1 MCAYSAMRTVLTCPY
16 SSAAMLPQ
24 AGQAALGRS
33 GCCPCTEASAGSP
46 GASARAHQ
54 TRARAAAHSPCAS
67 AQTCPGAPSRASRRR
82 RRVRLA
88 RRPTPPAARQPAG
101 TRHQRRSPAL
111 YAGTAGCCLQLRP
124 PRFGRAQPD
133 VSTGLRLCM
142 QVCRSLSSASA
153 SALTA
158 RACGMHRGW
167 PAPRR
172 RVSPSAGRACRVD
185 RPGSALSS
193 GVQLR
198 CPCCDATASQHINQL
213 GLAMRP
219 PPPGCAPPSSS
230 LPGAGRPAGPCAGAL
245 PQQALGAKPAPLGTP
260 AGERRGLGVHR
271 SRSPCCRRRRRPA
284 RPCAWAA
291 APRRPGRRARR
302 RRAGGRAA
310 PAASAA
316 RRAPA
321 ARPARRPRPGRRPR
335 PPCAAGAAPAR
346 RAAGEAPRRA
356 GATAPPGASA
366 GPARTPSPAQ
376 ALAQALAQ
384 GASLHGRHRRRPRR
398 RQRHC
403 RGFWAGRDGVDEPGG
418 VAREVGLPGV
428 PACSARRARG
438 QRAVCGKRARTMRC
452 WNSWNLLR
460 MRSTGCAS
468 LRPPQHVPYILRRSP
483 LNRMNT
489 WITYYA
495 GCLLCALRF
504 CLLRTVG
511 PACCDKRRRTVRRAG
526 RKVKDRSSAAARERR
541 AC

>member
-1 MCAYSAMRTVLTCPY
+1 
-16 SSAAMLPQ
+16 MLRCHFQP
-24 AGQAALGRS
+24 
-33 GCCPCTEASAGSP
+33 
-46 GASARAHQ
+46 ARLISWV
-54 TRARAAAHSPCAS
+54 SPCARQHQ
-67 AQTCPGAPSRASRRR
+67 AVPRPRLPCQVRGAR
-82 RRVRLA
+82 
-88 RRPTPPAARQPAG
+88 
-101 TRHQRRSPAL
+101 
-111 YAGTAGCCLQLRP
+111 
-124 PRFGRAQPD
+124 
-133 VSTGLRLCM
+133 
-142 QVCRSLSSASA
+142 
-153 SALTA
+153 
-158 RACGMHRGW
+158 
-167 PAPRR
+167 
-172 RVSPSAGRACRVD
+172 
-185 RPGSALSS
+185 
-193 GVQLR
+193 
-198 CPCCDATASQHINQL
+198 L
-213 GLAMRP
+213 GLALGPCPNMRLGTSQP
-219 PPPGCAPPSSS
+219 RWARLLGSVGGWGCTALVLLAAAAAAARLGLALGP
-230 LPGAGRPAGPCAGAL
+230 LRRAGRRGP
-245 PQQALGAKPAPLGTP
+245 P
-260 AGERRGLGVHR
+260 
-271 SRSPCCRRRRRPA
+271 
-284 RPCAWAA
+284 
-291 APRRPGRRARR
+291 
-302 RRAGGRAA
+302 RAGGRAA